1 METRIALLGILVEE
15 EASVEQANQL
25 LHEYGQYV
33 VGRMGVPY
41 RQRGVN
47 IISLV
52 MDAPEHKISALAG
65 KLGQLSGVSVKSML
79 AKTTKGEL

>member
-1 METRIALLGILVEE
+1 METRIALLGVLIEDE
-15 EASVEQANQL
+15 SSVEQVNQL
-25 LHEYGQYV
+25 MHEYGKYI

-52 MDAPEHKISALAG
+52 LDAPENKISALAG
-65 KLGQLSGVSVKSML
+65 KLGQLPGVSVKSML
-79 AKTTKGEL
+79 AKTGKGE

>member
-1 METRIALLGILVEE
+1 METRIALLGVLVEDE
-15 EASVEQANQL
+15 SSVEQANQL
-25 LHEYGQYV
+25 MHEYGKYI

-52 MDAPEHKISALAG
+52 LDAPENKISALAG
-65 KLGQLSGVSVKSML
+65 KLGQLPGVSVKSML
-79 AKTTKGEL
+79 AKTGKGE